1 MSLLAFLKMRIFIKK
16 EDIRMG
22 KGYYKALL
30 AAAVLAL
37 AGCSG
42 KEYEK
47 IQGIEKSEENRVLEK
62 QEDTGKQEENQ
73 EWEIVISDDLEA
85 DAQMVSGKLDG
96 ELDLTGEVPLG
107 EDSSTEDDRL
117 TLLFSGDVLLSDHVL
132 NAYDKANGIHGV
144 LDEEYCRQIEESDFF
159 MVNQEFPFSDRG
171 TAAEDKQY
179 TFRPPSG
186 LLSEAPLGLS
196 SP

>member
-1 MSLLAFLKMRIFIKK
+1 MGLLAFLKMRILIKK

-85 DAQMVSGKLDG
+85 DAKIG
-96 ELDLTGEVPLG
+96 
-107 EDSSTEDDRL
+107 
-117 TLLFSGDVLLSDHVL
+117 F
-132 NAYDKANGIHGV
+132 
-144 LDEEYCRQIEESDFF
+144 
-159 MVNQEFPFSDRG
+159 DRG
-171 TAAEDKQY
+171 GS
-179 TFRPPSG
+179 FR
-186 LLSEAPLGLS
+186 
-196 SP
+196 